1 MRDVRRSPEQPV
13 LETAAQAVLD
23 ERLPWPGF
31 TQREWDRL
39 RFLRWLVRA
48 DRRGGAGAPA
58 TR

>member
-1 MRDVRRSPEQPV
+1 MFDFRSSPVQPV
-13 LETAAQAVLD
+13 LEPAPWPVVD

-39 RFLRWLVRA
+39 LFLRWLVRTG
-48 DRRGGAGAPA
+48 RLGGAGAPA

>member
-1 MRDVRRSPEQPV
+1 MRDFRSSPV
-13 LETAAQAVLD
+13 LPVPAPELQAAVD

-39 RFLRWLVRA
+39 LFLRWLVRTG
-48 DRRGGAGAPA
+48 RLGGAGEPA